1 MEVLPSEVARENE
14 PVEKSEV
21 VSEPVPVVMEEKPEE
36 KPEEKS
42 VEKSVEIPVQMSPEP
57 VVENVSAEEV
67 KSAPTTPKKT
77 IPFVELY
84 NGAKKLFNAQNYEE
98 ALVQFDKA
106 IEVSPSANSQM
117 KTLVYSRASCLKKL
131 VGIGVCFC

>member
-1 MEVLPSEVARENE
+1 MEVLPNEVARENE
-14 PVEKSEV
+14 PAEKSGV
-21 VSEPVPVVMEEKPEE
+21 VSEPVPVVIEEKPEE

-42 VEKSVEIPVQMSPEP
+42 VEIPVKMSPEP

-84 NGAKKLFNAQNYEE
+84 NSAKKLFNAQNYEE

-131 VGIGVCFC
+131 VGIGILLC